1 MIEKR
6 VFRGSSLFNSLGN
19 SWDSVNHHLKMMYKS
34 WRSLASVAQLRIGKV
49 WKIIMSR
56 LYPTLIFVIVL
67 CHGQAESNQGRNN
80 NWNLQVVSYVNDYGR
95 SIKQALMAGHRMMK
109 NTQTLDNFEDFS
121 QKLANYTN
129 NLKGDVSSLLE
140 DSELFG
146 EIDEQEAQLAL
157 ARISSD
163 LDVHV
168 ADEDDAL
175 RRLVLLALDML
186 VEIEAWA
193 SNMQSVAEQEANSI
207 LDVIN
212 KYR

>member
-1 MIEKR
+1 M
-6 VFRGSSLFNSLGN
+6 SL
-19 SWDSVNHHLKMMYKS
+19 
-34 WRSLASVAQLRIGKV
+34 
-49 WKIIMSR
+49 
-56 LYPTLIFVIVL
+56 LYPALIFVIVL
-67 CHGQAESNQGRNN
+67 CHGQAEGNQGRNN
-80 NWNLQVVSYVNDYGR
+80 RNHQVVSYVNDYAR
-95 SIKQALMAGHRMMK
+95 SIKQALLAGHRMK
-109 NTQTLDNFEDFS
+109 RDTQTLDNFEAFS
-121 QKLANYTN
+121 QKLADYTD

-146 EIDEQEAQLAL
+146 DIDEQEAQLAL
-157 ARISSD
+157 GRISSD

>member
-1 MIEKR
+1 M
-6 VFRGSSLFNSLGN
+6 
-19 SWDSVNHHLKMMYKS
+19 
-34 WRSLASVAQLRIGKV
+34 
-49 WKIIMSR
+49 
-56 LYPTLIFVIVL
+56 
-67 CHGQAESNQGRNN
+67 
-80 NWNLQVVSYVNDYGR
+80 
-95 SIKQALMAGHRMMK
+95 
-109 NTQTLDNFEDFS
+109 
-121 QKLANYTN
+121 
-129 NLKGDVSSLLE
+129 SSLLE